1 MTRAKSV
8 NSTGTGTYE
17 FLLKTRMLTKNKAR
31 SRIFDLSLYRT
42 AYRNIYFNSLLC
54 SIVLFKFKIMTV
66 KNYFGLKLNLKVT
79 IVYRSCMRICDKN
92 SF

>member
-31 SRIFDLSLYRT
+31 SRIFHYFEQHTGIFILT
-42 AYRNIYFNSLLC
+42 ACYA
-54 SIVLFKFKIMTV
+54 V
-66 KNYFGLKLNLKVT
+66 
-79 IVYRSCMRICDKN
+79 
-92 SF
+92 